1 MLQPTNIMVT
11 WLNACPDFSGAKWL
25 CVGVSHRGFGA
36 SHRGFGAGH
45 RGFGAGHR
53 GFGAGT
59 EILLIRLDEGT
70 GYRVNNC
77 RLSIIN
83 LVEIPRPPY
92 HVPRTPC
99 VRLRILFIVMIS
111 TTID

>member
-25 CVGVSHRGFGA
+25 CVGVS
-36 SHRGFGAGH
+36 
-45 RGFGAGHR
+45 HR